1 MANVLTDLAAD
12 IYKAADIIGR
22 EATGVIPSVVV
33 NGGSE
38 QAAQGD
44 VVRSHYT
51 PAAVVNGSATPA
63 MTIPEGDDQTVT
75 SKTMTLS
82 QIASVRIPWTGEDMK
97 HVNNGSG
104 FETVYGD
111 QIKQAFRGIVNTI
124 EAHVASVA
132 YKGASRAFG
141 TAGTTPFGSNFND
154 VAELRQILLDNGMPV
169 NDGQLSLIVNTA
181 AGTNLRQLAQLQ
193 KANEAGGSELLRRG
207 TLLDLQGFM
216 LKESAQIQS
225 HTKGTATLLDNVG
238 GSAIGDTDISLDGGD
253 GGTLLSGDVV
263 TFAADSANKY
273 IVNTGFTAASGTA
286 ILGSPG
292 TRVAITAAD
301 EMTIGASYTANLALH
316 RSAVE
321 LVMRPLA
328 KPAGGDAAVD
338 EMIVQ
343 DPVSG
348 LVFRISAY
356 KGYNKAM
363 FDITCL
369 YQAKV
374 WKSDG
379 VAILLG

>member
-169 NDGQLSLIVNTA
+169 NDGQISLIVDTA